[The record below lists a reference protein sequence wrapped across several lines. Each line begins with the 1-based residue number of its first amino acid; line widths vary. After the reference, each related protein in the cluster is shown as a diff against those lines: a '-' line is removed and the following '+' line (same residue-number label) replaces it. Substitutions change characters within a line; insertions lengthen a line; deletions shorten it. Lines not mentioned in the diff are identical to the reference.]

1 MFASLRIQLVCFL
14 LFALTLVSANN
25 ELNGYG
31 IDLDDGTT
39 FTPAVHKLVA
49 RQSTG
54 TTLCSPFTVNLVQ
67 NGVTTGVSPLSALF
81 HNNAR
86 VY

>member
-14 LFALTLVSANN
+14 LFALTLVSAKND
-25 ELNGYG
+25 LYD

-67 NGVTTGVSPLSALF
+67 NGVTTGVSRLSVLF
-81 HNNAR
+81 HDNAR